1 MGENAVSD
9 AETPMAVSPG
19 QGRPV
24 NLLSSTQKTLSL
36 VETMAMAGHALGV
49 SELARMVNASRG
61 TVHKQLTTLVA
72 SGWVEQY
79 ADGRYGLS
87 LLVARIG
94 NAALRQ
100 AGLGEKT
107 QHILEGIVAE
117 TGECATIAALHQ
129 RNALI
134 IQRAESDQV
143 LSANI
148 RVGTVIPLTAG
159 ASALVLLAFSTTPAE
174 RAVWRR
180 SGVEL
185 AGEERIKA
193 VRAAGSAVTD
203 DEFLVGVRAVSVPLR
218 DDLTLT
224 TTALTMVGPKERVD
238 VGRAMTAL
246 LAARERIGSFGAFRT
261 SSSPLR

>member
-1 MGENAVSD
+1 MPRRRGWTAGWPPDRRSTLAGDGAAGLPGPGADTRIRLMTGDAVSD
-9 AETPMAVSPG
+9 AETLMTAASDPG
-19 QGRPV
+19 KSLH
-24 NLLSSTQKTLSL
+24 LLSSTQKTLSL
-36 VETMAMAGHALGV
+36 VETMAAAGHALGV
-49 SELARMVNASRG
+49 SELARMVGASRG

-100 AGLGEKT
+100 AGLGEKI
-107 QHILEGIVAE
+107 QRILEGVVAE
-117 TGECATIAALHQ
+117 TGECATVAALHQ
-129 RNALI
+129 RSALI

-148 RVGTVIPLTAG
+148 RVGTVIPLTTG

-174 RAVWRR
+174 RAEWRLV
-180 SGVEL
+180 GIEL

-193 VRAAGSAVTD
+193 VHAAGSAVTD
-203 DEFLVGVRAVSVPLR
+203 DEFLAGVRAVSIPL
-218 DDLTLT
+218 
-224 TTALTMVGPKERVD
+224 
-238 VGRAMTAL
+238 
-246 LAARERIGSFGAFRT
+246 
-261 SSSPLR
+261 